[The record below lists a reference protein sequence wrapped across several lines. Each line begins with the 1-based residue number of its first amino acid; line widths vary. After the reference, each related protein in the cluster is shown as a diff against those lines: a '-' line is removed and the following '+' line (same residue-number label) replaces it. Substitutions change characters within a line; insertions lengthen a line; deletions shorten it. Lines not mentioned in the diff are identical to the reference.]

1 MSRDAGDDGEDGG
14 QMPMPPELTWVHGC
28 WIAPTDALLIL
39 IEQGMA
45 DDAEAQEVGRAL
57 SRVRRDLDA
66 LILAREMLDD
76 PPAGD
81 A

>member
-1 MSRDAGDDGEDGG
+1 LSCEADDDEGG

-28 WIAPTDALLIL
+28 WIAPTDALIIL

-45 DDAEAQEVGRAL
+45 DDAEAQDVRRAL
-57 SRVRRDLDA
+57 SRVRRDLEV
-66 LILAREMLDD
+66 LILAREVLD
-76 PPAGD
+76 PPPPGD